1 MELIIGSNVSFTK
14 DKGLLGSVE
23 ETLSYNANTFMFYTG
38 SNRSR
43 ARNPINSDKTYEAFK
58 LMIENNINPKN
69 VIVHSPFLINLANK
83 KELSKYNFSID
94 FLITELERTKEL
106 GFDNLVLHPGSA
118 INCTKE
124 EGIENIAEGINE
136 ALSKTEDT
144 NILLEYMSGKGNEVG
159 SSIDELKQII
169 EKVNQKDR
177 IFVCLDTCHMN
188 DSGIDLTKIDDF
200 LDEFDEKIGIDKI
213 KCIHIN
219 DSLNEISSHK
229 DRHANIGYGK
239 IGFETL
245 LNIIYNKRLEGKPF
259 LLETPF
265 INRNMNNAKA
275 PYKEEIKMIRE
286 KKFTD
291 FINQ

>member
-177 IFVCLDTCHMN
+177 IYVCLDTCHMN

-239 IGFETL
+239 IGFETIT
-245 LNIIYNKRLEGKPF
+245 NIIYNKRLEGKPF

>member
-43 ARNPINSDKTYEAFK
+43 ARNPINEDKTYEAFK

-83 KELSKYNFSID
+83 KEIVKYKFSID

-106 GFDNLVLHPGSA
+106 GFDKIVLHPGSA

-124 EGIENIAEGINE
+124 EGINNIAEGINE
-136 ALSKTEDT
+136 ALSKTKDVS
-144 NILLEYMSGKGNEVG
+144 ILLEYMAGKGTEVG
-159 SSIDELKQII
+159 SSLDDLKQII
-169 EKVNQKDR
+169 DKVNDKDR

-188 DSGIDLTKIDDF
+188 DSGIDLTKIDLF
-200 LDEFDEKIGIDKI
+200 LDEFENKIGLNKI
-213 KCIHIN
+213 KCIHLN
-219 DSLNEISSHK
+219 DSLNIVGTHK
-229 DRHANIGYGK
+229 DRHANIGYGT
-239 IGFETL
+239 IGFNTL
-245 LNIIYNKRLEGKPF
+245 LNIVYNERLKGVPF

-265 INRNMNNAKA
+265 INRNQNNPKA

>member
-124 EGIENIAEGINE
+124 EGIANIAEGINE

-177 IFVCLDTCHMN
+177 IYVCLDTCHMN

-245 LNIIYNKRLEGKPF
+245 LNIIYNKRLKGIPF